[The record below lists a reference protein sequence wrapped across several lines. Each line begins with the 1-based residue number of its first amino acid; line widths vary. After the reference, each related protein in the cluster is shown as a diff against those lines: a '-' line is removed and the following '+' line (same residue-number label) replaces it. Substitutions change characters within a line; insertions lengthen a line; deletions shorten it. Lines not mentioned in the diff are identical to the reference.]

1 MITMKKFANLFLPAL
16 MAGIILLPSCS
27 KEKVYSSADEW
38 VAEVQSNLKT
48 VTVDQLKQKIDD
60 FEMFYL
66 LDVREPAEYYPGYI
80 PGAINVPGGILIFKM
95 NDDGF
100 WEEQMSYT
108 PTKEDEIIVFCKK
121 GKRSVMAADQLKKL
135 GYSNVKFLD
144 GGWKKW
150 ELTFPLEYDKD
161 LDKLNHSEPAGEVGG
176 C

>member
-1 MITMKKFANLFLPAL
+1 MKKFGKLFFMTL
-16 MAGIILLPSCS
+16 MAGMIILPSCT
-27 KEKVYSSADEW
+27 KEKVYTSADEW

-48 VTVDQLKQKIDD
+48 VTAEELKQKIDD

-66 LDVREPAEYYPGYI
+66 LDVREPAEHYPGYI
-80 PGAINVPGGILIFKM
+80 PGSINIPGGVMIFKM
-95 NDDGF
+95 ANDDF

-108 PTKEDEIIVFCKK
+108 PTKEDEIIVYCKK

-135 GYSNVKFLD
+135 GYNNVKFLK

-150 ELTFPLEYDKD
+150 ELTYPLEYDKD
-161 LDKLNHSEPAGEVGG
+161 LDKLNHSEPEGEVGG